1 MLSRNILGDKINEL
15 NPQSKNLRAFRNI
28 LGDKVDEL
36 NPHHNNLHAL

>member
-36 NPHHNNLHAL
+36 NPQTKNHYAL